1 MFLTQKRGKSNRKTD
16 FFVGQLKFVGQF
28 FFVHQKNKKRRG
40 KIALRRT
47 PQLRLDVSSQCR
59 KII

>member
-47 PQLRLDVSSQCR
+47 PQLRLDVSSQ
-59 KII
+59 